1 MRKLGMYVAGAV
13 LSMVMAVTMIPV
25 QASAKVKVAP
35 TTIEGT
41 VFVQG
46 DKVTTTTDK
55 IVVTPT
61 KVAKKKGVTN
71 KITTTLKS
79 SDTKVVKVAKDG
91 VVTFLKEGKA
101 TITVKETIATTKKV
115 KGKKKTT
122 KKTSTAT
129 VKVVVS
135 EKVIE
140 VDADGNVICKCGCAE
155 CTSGACNVNDGCNCE
170 CDECVYADYEDGELI
185 TESFDDDDD
194 DDSEDD
200 DSDEDVE

>member
-1 MRKLGMYVAGAV
+1 MYVAGAV
-13 LSMVMAVTMIPV
+13 LSMVMAITMIPV

-41 VFVQG
+41 VFVQVDG
-46 DKVTTTTDK
+46 QGEKVTSTTDK
-55 IVVTPT
+55 LVVTPT
-61 KVAKKKGVTN
+61 KVTKKKGVTN

-91 VVTFLKEGKA
+91 VVTFLKKGTAK
-101 TITVKETIATTKKV
+101 ITVKEVIATTTKV